1 MKRSIKILHWA
12 PRIITILAILYIS
25 LFALD
30 SFSPDLTIWQQIG
43 AFLIHLL
50 PSFLLLAVLIVAW
63 KREYL
68 GGIILISIGLGFS
81 PFIFVHNYKMNQSV
95 WMSLMVILVITVPF
109 IIAGILFIIS
119 HHKKKRN
126 PETDPSLNKGI

>member
-1 MKRSIKILHWA
+1 MKRNMKILHWA
-12 PRIITILAILYIS
+12 PRIITILAILFIS

-30 SFSPDLTIWQQIG
+30 SFAPGLTIWQQIG
-43 AFLIHLL
+43 AFIIHLI
-50 PSFLLLAVLIVAW
+50 PSFLLLAVLFVAW

-68 GGIILISIGLGFS
+68 GGIILMLIGLGFS

-95 WMSLMVILVITVPF
+95 WMSLTVILVITVPF

-119 HHKKKRN
+119 HQKKKRN
-126 PETDPSLNKGI
+126 PETEPS